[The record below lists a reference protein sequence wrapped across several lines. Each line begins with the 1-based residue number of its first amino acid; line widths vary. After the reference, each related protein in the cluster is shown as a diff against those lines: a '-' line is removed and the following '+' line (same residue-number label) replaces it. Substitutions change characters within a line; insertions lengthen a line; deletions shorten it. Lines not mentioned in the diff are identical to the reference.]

1 LSQNSDLLIVAPPS
15 RVLSEHVAAELRE
28 AIIADRLKPGQRI
41 VERDIAAAMQTSR
54 GPVRDALLQLE
65 SEGLVVRYPHRGTFV
80 TRLTI
85 EDVKEIYS
93 LRQAIESLAVD
104 HLLKR
109 ATPADLQELDDLVQ
123 EMEDRIA
130 GSYSISEATELDLA
144 FHRALCRISGH
155 SRALAAWEALRGQ
168 TRVLLMSRITRGPI
182 DFQEQA
188 VVWHRRLVDA
198 LRERNQ
204 DLAQRELR
212 THLAATLNSFLHSP
226 AADEDSEGARAVTTL
241 AECEDR

>member
-1 LSQNSDLLIVAPPS
+1 MLAPPN
-15 RVLSEHVAAELRE
+15 RVLSEHVASELRE

-85 EDVKEIYS
+85 EDAEEMYT
-93 LRQAIESLAVD
+93 LRQAIESLAVE

-109 ATPADLQELDDLVQ
+109 ATTADLQELDDLVQ
-123 EMEDRIA
+123 EMEERIA

-155 SRALAAWEALRGQ
+155 GRALAAWEALSGQ
-168 TRVLLMSRITRGPI
+168 TRILLMSRITRQPI
-182 DFQEQA
+182 DFQEQV

-198 LRERNQ
+198 LRQHNR

-212 THLAATLNSFLHSP
+212 THLAATLHSFLHPP
-226 AADEDSEGARAVTTL
+226 ASNEDSE
-241 AECEDR
+241 